1 MFRLHFSYETE
12 NGIKQSSVGTMK
24 KIGDTEVVVMRGSYE
39 YLGPDGQTYVV
50 NWVADENGFRPE
62 ARHIPKPVEIPFPE
76 QQEAVDAQIR
86 FANEQR
92 RQQRENSKA
101 ARIKRQ

>member
-1 MFRLHFSYETE
+1 
-12 NGIKQSSVGTMK
+12 MK
-24 KIGDTEVVVMRGSYE
+24 KVGDTEVVVMRGSYE

-62 ARHIPKPVEIPFPE
+62 ASHIPKPVEIPFPE
-76 QQEAVDAQIR
+76 QKEAVDAQIR